1 MTAQYEVTEYWRD
14 VLKRVRNATKLTPT
28 DIIVRQKPD
37 SFRFQCRAKFE
48 VPNNLYKYIS
58 VKIGVYDIDDG
69 VEVVRE
75 ITRLL
80 RKSK

>member
-14 VLKRVRNATKLTPT
+14 VLKRVRKATKLTPT
-28 DIIVRQKPD
+28 DIIVQQKPD
-37 SFRFQCRAKFE
+37 SFGFQCRAKFE
-48 VPNNLYKYIS
+48 VSNNLYKYIS